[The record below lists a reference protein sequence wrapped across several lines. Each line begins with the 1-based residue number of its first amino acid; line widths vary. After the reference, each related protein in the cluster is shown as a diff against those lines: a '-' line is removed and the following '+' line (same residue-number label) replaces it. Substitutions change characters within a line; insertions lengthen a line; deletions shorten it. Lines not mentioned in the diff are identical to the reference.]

1 MEGSPYRK
9 FSISRGKGAI
19 LGPDP
24 ENSIAGNRGSYQ
36 RGSWEPVFLPAWILG
51 TGVPSGVD
59 PEAGVQPGVWKNS
72 IPKYFSQTL
81 YIVSLRRALVGWS
94 SLNSSIFRNMEGSP
108 YRKLSFS
115 LGKGA
120 VPGTRPEV
128 LHSGEPGYLLAGIQR
143 PVFCLGSGGIQYLS
157 HRSSNP
163 AIPVPLRPEPHSEP
177 GGGPVPSLQT
187 GGWRY

>member
-1 MEGSPYRK
+1 M
-9 FSISRGKGAI
+9 
-19 LGPDP
+19 
-24 ENSIAGNRGSYQ
+24 
-36 RGSWEPVFLPAWILG
+36 FLPAWILG
-51 TGVPSGVD
+51 TGVPSGGD
-59 PEAGVQPGVWKNS
+59 PEAGVQPGVWRNS

-115 LGKGA
+115 RGKGA

-143 PVFCLGSGGIQYLS
+143 PVSRLGSGGIQYPSIFLQHFAPYCS
-157 HRSSNP
+157 ISSSNSGNNLCTQ
-163 AIPVPLRPEPHSEP
+163 VNRSCSFSEGFP
-177 GGGPVPSLQT
+177 
-187 GGWRY
+187 